1 MTSSSRFSGV
11 SRRAVLQG
19 LSVTALLGVVGCSN
33 DAEVLASSAGATSS
47 EATTPSASTSEAAAG
62 EMKVE
67 FTYTA
72 DTSSSGD
79 GGGRGPGGGMV
90 KNPYIAVWVENSDGE
105 LVKTI
110 SLWHLQNGHD
120 QWLNELQR
128 WYAAANGD
136 ETGSSG
142 TQAAGSYTVT
152 WDLTDSDG
160 KSISEGDY
168 VLCLEATREHG
179 SYSMTTADFTYAGK
193 ALSGEVAANSE
204 LSGIK
209 YSYTPA

>member
-33 DAEVLASSAGATSS
+33 DAEVLASSAAPAT
-47 EATTPSASTSEAAAG
+47 TPTPSASTSEAATG
-62 EMKVE
+62 EMKVD

-72 DTSSSGD
+72 DSSGG

-90 KNPYIAVWVENSDGE
+90 KNPYIAVWVEDSKGQ

-128 WYAAANGD
+128 WYSAANGD

-160 KSISEGDY
+160 KAIANGDY
-168 VLCLEATREHG
+168 VLWLEATREHG
-179 SYSMTTADFTYAGK
+179 SYSVTTAKFSYAGK
-193 ALSGEVAANSE
+193 AIKGEVKDNAE
-204 LSGIK
+204 LSGIS
-209 YSYTPA
+209 YSLTTA